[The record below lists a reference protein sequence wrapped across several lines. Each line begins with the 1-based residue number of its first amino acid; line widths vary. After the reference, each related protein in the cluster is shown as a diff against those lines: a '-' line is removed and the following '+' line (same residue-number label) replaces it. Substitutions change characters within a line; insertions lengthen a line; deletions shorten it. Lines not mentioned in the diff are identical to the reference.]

1 MKAFSK
7 AASLFSIFKQAVLGT
22 EQNFTEGSIN
32 RAIVLLSIPMI
43 LEMGMESVFAIVDIY
58 FVSKLNSTD
67 AVAAVGTTEL
77 LLTIIYSIAMGVSTG
92 ATAMVARRI
101 GEKEKEGAAVAA
113 VQAMYIGAAFIVLFT
128 IAGLIFY
135 KDLLVLLGASPGMI
149 EAGSGYTKWML
160 GGNITIV
167 LIFIIN
173 GIFRGAGDAAVA
185 MKALILANALNI
197 VLDPL
202 FIFGWG
208 WFPAFGVEG
217 AAIATNI
224 GRGIGV
230 CYQLYF
236 LISTKGIVKIR
247 RQHLAANWQIIWN
260 LVKISA
266 GSTGQFLIA
275 SASWIFLGR
284 ILNTFGAAAFAGY
297 TFAIRVIVFTIL
309 PSWGMANAASTLVG
323 QNLGAGQ
330 PERAEKSVWMAG
342 RYNLIFLGFIMV
354 LFLTMARTM
363 IGIFTSDEEVLGYGT
378 QCLQI
383 VALGYVFYGYGMVVS
398 QAFNGAGDTIT
409 PTLLNFFGF
418 WCFQIPLAYVL
429 ALTIE
434 WGPTGVYAAIPIAE
448 SALAVAAI
456 VIFRRGKW
464 KEVKI

>member
-32 RAIVLLSIPMI
+32 KAIVLLSIPMI
-43 LEMGMESVFAIVDIY
+43 LEMGMESLFAIVDIY

-77 LLTIIYSIAMGVSTG
+77 MLTIIYSIAMGVSTG

-101 GEKEKEGAAVAA
+101 GEKEQDGAAIAS
-113 VQAMYIGAAFIVLFT
+113 VQAMYIGLFFVVLFT
-128 IAGLIFY
+128 IAGLLFY
-135 KDLLVLLGASPGMI
+135 EELLVLLGASPGMV

-185 MKALILANALNI
+185 MRTLVLANGLNI

-208 WFPAFGVEG
+208 FFPAFGIEG

-224 GRGIGV
+224 GRAIGV
-230 CYQLYF
+230 SYQLYF
-236 LISTKGIVKIR
+236 LLSTKGIVKIR
-247 RQHLAANWQIIWN
+247 REHLKIDWAIIWN
-260 LVKISA
+260 LIKISA
-266 GSTGQFLIA
+266 GSTGQFLIG
-275 SASWIFLGR
+275 SASWIFLGT
-284 ILNTFGAAAFAGY
+284 ILNRFGAAAFAGY
-297 TFAIRVIVFTIL
+297 TFAIRVIIFTIL
-309 PSWGMANAASTLVG
+309 PSWGMANAAATLVG

-330 PERAEKSVWMAG
+330 PDRAEKSVWKAG
-342 RYNLIFLGFIMV
+342 HFNLVFLGVVMI
-354 LFLTMARTM
+354 LFLTLSGTL
-363 IGIFTSDEEVLGYGT
+363 ISIFTSDPEVLRYGT

-383 VALGYVFYGYGMVVS
+383 VALGYVFYGYGMVVA

-418 WCFQIPLAYVL
+418 WCFQIPLAYAL
-429 ALTIE
+429 AITLA
-434 WGPTGVYAAIPIAE
+434 WGPIGVYSAIPIAE
-448 SALAVAAI
+448 SAMAVAAI
-456 VIFRRGKW
+456 LIFRKGRW
-464 KEVKI
+464 KTVKI